1 MANKPSLRMLFA
13 ASGLVI
19 AAGAAVAQV
28 SLPPVVESTPISKDA
43 FSTGTLDGA
52 SGALPETLWRGSDTQ
67 TLEYLLT
74 HLPTRPATPSLGEV
88 LKRTLLSSG
97 TAPREAAP
105 SLGGKKLLAL
115 ARAGFAEEARTVA
128 SLSTA
133 PRGDPWSGQAQAVA
147 DLLGGNIAAA
157 CRRSAGLTSGRD
169 ELFWVK
175 LRVLCYAQAGERD
188 AADLTL
194 GVLRDRGALSEAD
207 TAFLT
212 AATTGAAP
220 KIPPVA
226 QTPLQYATAK
236 QLGIPLGSGLLEKAG
251 GGVLAAVAVDE
262 TVNPATRIAAGE
274 RAVAMGVM
282 APAIL
287 SGLMANVEL
296 DIAEIGSAVIRA
308 QELPRDPLTDAVIYQ
323 TVNTMSAPE
332 FLRDKAKRIALGLSI
347 ADSFHRAYAL
357 SLVYA
362 DEIAA
367 LEGALLSPDEAASF
381 ALARMAVGDSV
392 GAGGWLSAMIGVNAS
407 VAALP
412 EEQAMAF
419 IDLVNLLSVL
429 DPQTA
434 TQIAGAADVSL
445 LDGGE
450 TQPVAANA
458 YGDPAI
464 TARILEAAFDAALDG
479 KKGQAALAALAASN
493 GAAPGGQIEAVLVG
507 QSLRTAGLGDLQR
520 RHEFERKWAS
530 SFQTAQD
537 AAASTEAVASDD
549 DDGFTPRLKPRRG
562 Q

>member
-1 MANKPSLRMLFA
+1 MANKPPLRMIFA
-13 ASGLVI
+13 ATGLIV

-28 SLPPVVESTPISKDA
+28 SLPPAVEATPISKDA

-52 SGALPETLWRGSDTQ
+52 SGALPETLWRGSDAQ

-74 HLPTRPATPSLGEV
+74 HMPTRPATPSLGEV

-207 TAFLT
+207 AAFLT

-220 KIPPVA
+220 KIPPAA

-308 QELPRDPLTDAVIYQ
+308 QELPHDPLTDAVIFQ
-323 TVNTMSAPE
+323 SVNTMSAPE
-332 FLRDKAKRIALGLSI
+332 FLRDKAKRIALGLSL

-392 GAGGWLSAMIGVNAS
+392 GAGGWLSAMIGVNAT

-434 TQIAGAADVSL
+434 TQIAGAADVAL

-450 TQPVAANA
+450 APPVAAGA
-458 YGDPAI
+458 YADPAV

-530 SFQTAQD
+530 SFLTVED
-537 AAASTEAVASDD
+537 AAASTEAVASHD